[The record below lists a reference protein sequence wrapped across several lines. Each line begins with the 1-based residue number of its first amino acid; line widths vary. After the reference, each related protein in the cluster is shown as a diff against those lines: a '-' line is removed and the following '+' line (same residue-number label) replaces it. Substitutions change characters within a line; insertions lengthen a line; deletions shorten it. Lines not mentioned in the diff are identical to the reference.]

1 MKYLKIYEDFNDYIY
16 LDSIDKKSPE
26 GYKFQIG
33 NYVKYNGNLHKA
45 WWNSEPKF
53 DNDSLCIICVV
64 NKKTEPF
71 DKNYR
76 NPIYPYAIV
85 PIKAPNSSY
94 EIWVNE
100 EDLRLATDA
109 EIALEKYNL

>member
-1 MKYLKIYEDFNDYIY
+1 
-16 LDSIDKKSPE
+16 
-26 GYKFQIG
+26 
-33 NYVKYNGNLHKA
+33 V
-45 WWNSEPKF
+45 
-53 DNDSLCIICVV
+53 SLIS
-64 NKKTEPF
+64 EPF

-94 EIWVNE
+94 EIWVDE